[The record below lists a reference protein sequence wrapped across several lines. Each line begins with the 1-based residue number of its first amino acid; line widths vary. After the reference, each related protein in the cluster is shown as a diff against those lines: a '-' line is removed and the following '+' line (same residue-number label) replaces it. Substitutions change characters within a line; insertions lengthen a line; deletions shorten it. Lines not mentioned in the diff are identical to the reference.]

1 MDSGISNTFLF
12 PISMSSTAMISSR
25 ETLLK
30 NFRLFILL
38 SAVILVIEVVGSV
51 ITNSLAL
58 LSDAGHIVVDL
69 AAFILSYISLR
80 LATRRATER
89 FTFGYYRAEILAAV
103 INGVALILI
112 TFYILY
118 EAYARFV
125 HPELVMGNEMLVFA
139 VVGFVANLYVVL
151 RMRGYEHNLTVRSA
165 YLHVISDTIT
175 SVGVVMAGILIIL
188 TGSYIF
194 DLVISVIISAF
205 ILYGSIRLIR
215 ESAFILME
223 ATPTGIDLAKLQA
236 DMERVEGVKEVHDLH
251 VWCISSDVC
260 SLSSHVLIDTN
271 DAKSINEI
279 ISRINEMVKTKY
291 NISHSVIQA
300 ECECCAEGDQERIC
314 KR

>member
-1 MDSGISNTFLF
+1 
-12 PISMSSTAMISSR
+12 MSLSIAMSSSR

-30 NFRLFILL
+30 RFRLFIVL
-38 SAVILVIEVVGSV
+38 SAIILVIEVVGSV
-51 ITNSLAL
+51 VTNSLAL
-58 LSDAGHIVVDL
+58 LSDAGHIIIDL
-69 AAFILSYISLR
+69 ASLTLSYFSLR

-103 INGVALILI
+103 INGVALVLI

-125 HPELVMGNEMLVFA
+125 HPQLVVGNEMLVFA

-151 RMRGYEHNLTVRSA
+151 RMHGYEHNLNVRSA

-175 SVGVVMAGILIIL
+175 SVGVVIVGILIIF
-188 TGSYIF
+188 TGNYIF
-194 DLVISVIISAF
+194 DPIISVIISVV
-205 ILYGSIRLIR
+205 ILYGSFKLIR

-223 ATPTGIDLAKLQA
+223 ATPSGIDLAKLQA
-236 DMERVEGVKEVHDLH
+236 DMMRIERVKEVHDLH
-251 VWCISSDVC
+251 VWCISSDVL
-260 SLSSHVLIDTN
+260 SLSSHILIDTN
-271 DAKSINEI
+271 DATSINEI
-279 ISRINEMVKTKY
+279 ISRINEMLKTKY

-300 ECECCAEGDQERIC
+300 ECECCADEDQEKIC